1 MGEIR
6 ARWLTFYAEHVEPAS
21 KEIFSHV
28 EKMIIGTLIV
38 SAGAHVSSNEPG
50 IVLFGY
56 LRHGLVG
63 RGVDAVRR
71 HPPAAEFSR
80 RPLQAREGQLACG
93 VPDRDVDFYIAL
105 SVRLIQLILAFRGE

>member
-1 MGEIR
+1 MAEVR
-6 ARWLTFYAEHVEPAS
+6 ARWLAFYAEHVEPVS

-38 SAGAHVSSNEPG
+38 SAGAHVSSNEPA

-71 HPPAAEFSR
+71 HPAAPEFPR
-80 RPLQAREGQLACG
+80 RPLQARQ
-93 VPDRDVDFYIAL
+93 
-105 SVRLIQLILAFRGE
+105 S